1 MNIAAICISAVMVSA
16 PAENYYAEISPEI
29 SAEIITCIIN
39 GEYRQHIDYNGDGN
53 LTISDAVCVEKRYQN
68 NCICGNSLEFT
79 GDDVREIIAENYAEY
94 PIEWEICSVNND
106 ICCMYDVTISEK
118 SKIDILLM
126 WENYSE
132 ILTVYAD
139 QNGIIKIL

>member
-1 MNIAAICISAVMVSA
+1 MLFKCISGKVDTLLCAALLLCVTTSIKYNA
-16 PAENYYAEISPEI
+16 YTLEKSKINDIITENYI
-29 SAEIITCIIN
+29 
-39 GEYRQHIDYNGDGN
+39 
-53 LTISDAVCVEKRYQN
+53 
-68 NCICGNSLEFT
+68 
-79 GDDVREIIAENYAEY
+79 EY
-94 PIEWEICSVNND
+94 PLEWEICSVNDD

-118 SKIDILLM
+118 SKVDILLM

>member
-1 MNIAAICISAVMVSA
+1 MKKIKLVSIALLLCVTTSIKHSYTLEKSKINDIIT
-16 PAENYYAEISPEI
+16 ENYI
-29 SAEIITCIIN
+29 
-39 GEYRQHIDYNGDGN
+39 
-53 LTISDAVCVEKRYQN
+53 
-68 NCICGNSLEFT
+68 
-79 GDDVREIIAENYAEY
+79 EY
-94 PIEWEICSVNND
+94 PLEWEICSINNN

-118 SKIDILLM
+118 SKVDILLM

>member
-1 MNIAAICISAVMVSA
+1 MGKIKLVSIVLLLCVA
-16 PAENYYAEISPEI
+16 TSIQHNAYTLEKSKINDIITENYI
-29 SAEIITCIIN
+29 
-39 GEYRQHIDYNGDGN
+39 
-53 LTISDAVCVEKRYQN
+53 
-68 NCICGNSLEFT
+68 
-79 GDDVREIIAENYAEY
+79 EY

-126 WENYSE
+126 WENSSE

>member
-1 MNIAAICISAVMVSA
+1 MGKIKLVCAALLLCVTTSIKHNAYTLEKSKINDIIS
-16 PAENYYAEISPEI
+16 ENYI
-29 SAEIITCIIN
+29 
-39 GEYRQHIDYNGDGN
+39 
-53 LTISDAVCVEKRYQN
+53 
-68 NCICGNSLEFT
+68 
-79 GDDVREIIAENYAEY
+79 EY
-94 PIEWEICSVNND
+94 PLEWEICSVNND

-118 SKIDILLM
+118 SKVDILLM

>member
-1 MNIAAICISAVMVSA
+1 MGKIKLVCVALLLCVATSIKHNAYTLEKSRINDIIT
-16 PAENYYAEISPEI
+16 ENYI
-29 SAEIITCIIN
+29 
-39 GEYRQHIDYNGDGN
+39 
-53 LTISDAVCVEKRYQN
+53 
-68 NCICGNSLEFT
+68 
-79 GDDVREIIAENYAEY
+79 EY